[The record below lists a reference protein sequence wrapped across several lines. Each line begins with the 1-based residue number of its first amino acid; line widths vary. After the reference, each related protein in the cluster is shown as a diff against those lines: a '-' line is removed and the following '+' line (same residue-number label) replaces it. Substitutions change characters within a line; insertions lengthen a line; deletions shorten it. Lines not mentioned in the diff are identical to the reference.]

1 MEENPLHFYSAPK
14 LLKMPLIYYFCRKIH
29 MAKRIIMITG
39 GQRSGKSEQAEAI
52 ATSLSVTPVYLATA
66 IADPS
71 DEEMQRRIASHR
83 ARRGSQ
89 WTNIEEPLHLAA
101 HDLTGRTVL
110 IDCIT
115 MWITNIFFG
124 NNEDVQRSYE
134 VFAEELQRLIEIPD
148 TTLIFVTNE
157 IGLGGISANSL
168 QRRFTDLQ
176 GLANRLVAVKADEVI
191 MMISGIPLMIKQ

>member
-1 MEENPLHFYSAPK
+1 
-14 LLKMPLIYYFCRKIH
+14 

-52 ATSLSVTPVYLATA
+52 ATSLSEMPVYLATA
-66 IADPS
+66 ISDPS
-71 DEEMQRRIASHR
+71 DVEMQKRIASHR
-83 ARRGSQ
+83 ARRGNR
-89 WTNIEEPLHLAA
+89 WINIEEPLHPAA
-101 HDLTGRTVL
+101 HNLAGRTVL

-115 MWITNIFFG
+115 MWITNIFFD

-134 VFAEELQRLIEIPD
+134 FFAKESRRLIEIPD

-157 IGLGGISANSL
+157 IGLGGINANSL

-176 GLANRLVAVKADEVI
+176 GLANRLLARQADEVI